1 MFINF
6 STISGLS
13 INTYRKPEAIACD
26 DVGEL
31 IEEMKRGHD
40 AVCDLS
46 GAKDLLEDGAYWNG
60 SDVTPEDLEVVHAL
74 ICDYEEYEE

>member
-6 STISGLS
+6 CTISGLS
-13 INTYRKPEAIACD
+13 INTFRKPEAIACD

-31 IEEMKRGHD
+31 IEEMKKGHD
-40 AVCDLS
+40 AVCDLA

-60 SDVTPEDLEVVHAL
+60 SDVTAEDLEEVHAL
-74 ICDYEEYEE
+74 ICEHESE